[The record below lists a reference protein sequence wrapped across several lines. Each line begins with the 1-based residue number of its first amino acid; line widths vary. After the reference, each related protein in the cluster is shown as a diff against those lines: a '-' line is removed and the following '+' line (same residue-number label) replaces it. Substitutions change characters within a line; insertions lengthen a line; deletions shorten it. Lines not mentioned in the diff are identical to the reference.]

1 MTDPVP
7 VHLDVDTGVD
17 DACALLL
24 ASLHPGLDLRS
35 VTCVGGNAPIGDV
48 TRNTLVVLEAA
59 GRDDVPVGVGATR
72 PLLEQPIDAWHVHG
86 QDGMGDLGMPAP
98 RLSPDSRHAVDLLHE
113 SVESA
118 AAQGNP
124 ITLVPLAPMTNI
136 ALFARMYP
144 ESFAR
149 VGRVVFMGGGAQVS
163 NATAA
168 AEFNIFHDPEA
179 AALVLDACAEHGVA
193 TTMYGLDVFFEPRVS
208 VDHVA
213 TLRAAATPPAGL
225 AAELMSFYH
234 RRFGVDSATIGDAGA
249 VAILVDPEAVGTRRL
264 PVRVELTGTWT
275 RGRTI
280 VDLRDWSG
288 DMDHDPHGVA
298 SASVDVALTI
308 DGPRIADLWVRTIAE
323 AGR

>member
-1 MTDPVP
+1 MTDRLPI
-7 VHLDVDTGVD
+7 HLDVDTGVD

-48 TRNTLVVLEAA
+48 TRNTLTVLEVA
-59 GRDDVPVGVGATR
+59 GRDDVPDGVGATR
-72 PLLEQPIDAWHVHG
+72 PLLEQPIDARHVHG
-86 QDGMGDLGMPAP
+86 EDGMADLGRPAP
-98 RLSPDSRHAVDLLHE
+98 RLSPDTRHAVDLLRD
-113 SVESA
+113 SVDSA
-118 AAQGNP
+118 AAHGNP

-144 ESFAR
+144 ASFAR
-149 VGRVVFMGGGAQVS
+149 VGRVVFMGGGAHVS

-179 AALVLDACAEHGVA
+179 AALVLDACAEHDVA
-193 TTMYGLDVFFEPRVS
+193 ATMYGLDVFSDPRVT
-208 VDHVA
+208 VDHLTA
-213 TLRAAATPPAGL
+213 LRAAVTPAATL
-225 AAELMSFYH
+225 AADLMTFYH
-234 RRFGVDSATIGDAGA
+234 KRFGVDNATIGDAGA

-264 PVRVELTGTWT
+264 PVRVELNGTWT

-288 DMDHDPHGVA
+288 DMAHDPHGAA
-298 SASVDVALTI
+298 SANVDVALTI
-308 DGPRIADLWVRTIAE
+308 DGPRIADLWVRTIIE
-323 AGR
+323 AAR